1 MAERP
6 MIGSGCTMSTHAPH
20 ENLMAVKEAI
30 SEAG

>member
-6 MIGSGCTMSTHAPH
+6 MIGSGCTMSSHATHKS
-20 ENLMAVKEAI
+20 LMAVKEAV